1 MMEHQLVP
9 SKGARKPRKRVGRGD
24 AAGQG
29 STAGKGMKGQKSR
42 SGGGPRVG
50 FEGGQLP
57 LIKGLP
63 MKRGFTNRFKVY
75 YALVKVETLDKFEAG
90 ERVTSEELHQRGFLR
105 NLKQPVKIVGDGE
118 VSKAVTVVAH
128 KFTRSAREKIEA
140 AKGTVEE
147 LWAK

>member
-9 SKGARKPRKRVGRGD
+9 HKGARKLKKRIGRGD

-42 SGGGPRVG
+42 SGRTVRLG

-63 MKRGFTNRFKVY
+63 MKRGFYNRFKVHY
-75 YALVKVETLDKFEAG
+75 SLVKVETLDNFEAG
-90 ERVTSEELHQRGFLR
+90 DRVNPEDLLRRGYLR

-118 VSKAVTVVAH
+118 ISKPITVAAH
-128 KFTRSAREKIEA
+128 KFTRSAREKIQA
-140 AKGTVEE
+140 AQGTVEE
-147 LWAK
+147 L